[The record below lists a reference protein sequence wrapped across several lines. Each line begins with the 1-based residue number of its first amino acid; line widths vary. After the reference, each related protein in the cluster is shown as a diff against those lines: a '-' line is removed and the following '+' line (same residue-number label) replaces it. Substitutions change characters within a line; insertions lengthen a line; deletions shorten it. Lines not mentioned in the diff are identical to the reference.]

1 VSLRVPD
8 HIKLRTTREARITAP
23 RNLRRRFVLGTLAAT
38 GAALVVAASRRAAK
52 RFTTPD
58 PVETRFITPWELGIE
73 YEDVVF
79 ETGDGLELSGWWLG
93 REDAERTIVS
103 LAGHNSARHHVLG
116 ISSAL
121 HRAGANVL
129 LFDNRGR
136 GSSEGDRV
144 SLGHYERLDASAAV
158 EYALGREPDLPLG
171 MMGFSMGGAV
181 AIMTAA
187 TDERVK
193 AVVCDSA
200 FASQSRLVAYHLRQ
214 YVGPFAPAIFRLAK
228 GALHYDIHEVEPGED
243 AGKIF
248 PRAVMFVHGELD
260 TVTDPE
266 DSIAMYK
273 AAGEPKELWIVEG
286 AGHVDAYFQNREEYS
301 KRVAA
306 FFEKHL
312 G

>member
-1 VSLRVPD
+1 MNGRRPSPRSL
-8 HIKLRTTREARITAP
+8 I
-23 RNLRRRFVLGTLAAT
+23 LGASAAA
-38 GAALVVAASRRAAK
+38 GAALVAAASRQAAK

-58 PVETRFITPWELGIE
+58 PVETRFLTPWELGIE
-73 YEDVVF
+73 YEDVLF
-79 ETGDGLELSGWWLG
+79 ETDDGLKLSGWWLG
-93 REDAERTIVS
+93 HPDAERTIIT

-136 GSSEGDRV
+136 GSSEGDKI

-158 EYALGREPDLPLG
+158 EYATRRGPDLPLG

-181 AIMTAA
+181 ALMAA
-187 TDERVK
+187 AADERIK
-193 AVVCDSA
+193 AVVADSA
-200 FASQSRLVAYHLRQ
+200 FASQAKLVTYHLRRH
-214 YVGPFAPAIFRLAK
+214 VGPFAPAIFHLAK
-228 GALHYDIHEVEPGED
+228 GALHYDIHEVEPGQGVGE
-243 AGKIF
+243 IS
-248 PRAVMFVHGELD
+248 PRPTMFIHGELD
-260 TVTDPE
+260 TITDPE

-273 AAGEPKELWIVEG
+273 AAGEPKELWIAEG

-301 KRVAA
+301 RRVAA
-306 FFEKHL
+306 FFEEHL